1 MLAVAALAV
10 IGGVTLAGCEEEAAT
25 PAVLVTLENFT
36 DAEVTAVLGEE
47 FTLPE
52 AKATGTDGNGYDVC
66 YTVKN
71 AAGKQVAV
79 AENTFSVAQL
89 GDYFITCSANV
100 GTVVYTRTITVKV
113 TDESAPEIIFQDVNK
128 GMVGSKYVLPD
139 VIVQDDSKEIIT
151 PTVKLYAMDGEEKG
165 EEIAIEEGGFTP
177 TVNGEYLLEATAAD
191 SSGNTA
197 TETAIAYVREKIR
210 ANEVLS
216 FDDETDIDNVGALGA
231 KVSYLQEYE
240 NETGVVKFSYTGG
253 YWANQFAF
261 LPLGDVSNSSD
272 IYGKYDT
279 FFVKMYIVQSEQV
292 KNAFTTLGV
301 KDYATNRKYYSSTPV
316 QYNQWVDYQFDIE
329 CLKAFDGAS
338 LDLSYGAKIFGSG
351 NEALKGTDEE
361 YAGEFYLADLYV
373 AKTARVFREETR
385 SWNGYSLNTYGASEI
400 DSNGG
405 VTLYAGSYSGA
416 SPIAMGT
423 ADVPYI
429 AFSGNHSAGKTVVVD
444 FTGCNM
450 PNIAFFADQPST
462 ATKNFVGA
470 NGLMFCQTVLTKEGE
485 VYSGTSYADKL
496 NVYGP
501 VLFTKYSDTSK
512 KESIYQNLFYPYGDT
527 SYTGV
532 QKDVFMDYETM
543 QTDTTTK
550 YRLLVRF
557 NEGTKISCSA
567 VLMAWSETDNV
578 YKIVYKGARTISQTY
593 ETHGLTDGSVI
604 IYGRPYA
611 ETKID
616 KIHTIYSSSDDAA
629 NLKTWTGVDVS
640 W

>member
-1 MLAVAALAV
+1 M
-10 IGGVTLAGCEEEAAT
+10 
-25 PAVLVTLENFT
+25 
-36 DAEVTAVLGEE
+36 
-47 FTLPE
+47 
-52 AKATGTDGNGYDVC
+52 
-66 YTVKN
+66 
-71 AAGKQVAV
+71 
-79 AENTFSVAQL
+79 
-89 GDYFITCSANV
+89 
-100 GTVVYTRTITVKV
+100 
-113 TDESAPEIIFQDVNK
+113 
-128 GMVGSKYVLPD
+128 
-139 VIVQDDSKEIIT
+139 
-151 PTVKLYAMDGEEKG
+151 
-165 EEIAIEEGGFTP
+165 
-177 TVNGEYLLEATAAD
+177 
-191 SSGNTA
+191 
-197 TETAIAYVREKIR
+197 
-210 ANEVLS
+210 LS

-272 IYGKYDT
+272 IYGKYDA

-373 AKTARVFREETR
+373 AKEVAVTMTGEATVGSTVSFQADGVTGGATDKAVVTVQQPNGESVVCTDGSYKIFDVGEHQVTVTGSGYYGKTAFTAIRVFREETR

-405 VTLYAGSYSGA
+405 VTLYAGSYSGE

-462 ATKNFVGA
+462 ATKT
-470 NGLMFCQTVLTKEGE
+470 L
-485 VYSGTSYADKL
+485 SG
-496 NVYGP
+496 
-501 VLFTKYSDTSK
+501 
-512 KESIYQNLFYPYGDT
+512 
-527 SYTGV
+527 
-532 QKDVFMDYETM
+532 
-543 QTDTTTK
+543 QTD
-550 YRLLVRF
+550 L
-557 NEGTKISCSA
+557 CS
-567 VLMAWSETDNV
+567 VKR
-578 YKIVYKGARTISQTY
+578 Y
-593 ETHGLTDGSVI
+593 
-604 IYGRPYA
+604 
-611 ETKID
+611 
-616 KIHTIYSSSDDAA
+616 
-629 NLKTWTGVDVS
+629 
-640 W
+640 